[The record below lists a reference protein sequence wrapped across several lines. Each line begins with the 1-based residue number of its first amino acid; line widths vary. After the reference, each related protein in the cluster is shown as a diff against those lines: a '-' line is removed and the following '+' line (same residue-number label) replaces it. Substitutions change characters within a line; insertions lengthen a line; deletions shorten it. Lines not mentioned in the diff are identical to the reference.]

1 MTSIATQPK
10 SLQNRASD
18 TAMNLHLPRSQH
30 DLMHERPAS
39 ASGRRGK
46 DKPSSGLGQYARSIH
61 EKSRSAAERK
71 LDGVKKAAWKAQG
84 QDGRS
89 KGFDVDLSERLPVSL
104 SSLTG
109 LVVGKKGRILNR
121 EGHIIGQVVEGNP
134 EDLVGEMVGE
144 DGDILDEDGDVIG
157 CVDIVYPSPP
167 KGRDGAT
174 VSIRE
179 TTKDSQNKEDTADDK
194 VPHVST
200 LEGFTCNKDGD
211 IVTPDG
217 VTVGE
222 LCEGNPKTISGAGF
236 QLDDQGSFWDYRGV
250 TVGKARPTLLRD
262 DDKNPF
268 ADQDLLVAER
278 SWVQQKHKPGTG
290 SAGMVEG
297 FTGVCALEGMKVDKH
312 GNVVDQ
318 NGVVFGHVIV
328 SQGRPADKSSDEEVQ
343 DEEVQEEEVGNMQ
356 KHARFDLVS
365 IVVNDDGYA
374 VDKQEMAE
382 QMCIIVRQIQNN
394 VESLCSRI
402 TLRLDETDR
411 TPKDQLDE
419 KKAVQDV
426 KPLIEKA
433 GDALQDCKGAL
444 TAIGPNNHMAETMVT
459 DIPQMASDAEHELAE
474 LLQELA
480 EVVMDTI
487 TNGRYLVANM
497 SQIKKG
503 INPQWPLMSEPLFQ
517 ILSTVGLLLNGLY
530 GLFTRMVDAVW
541 LGKTIRDFL
550 AAWGIDQRILYRLG
564 VERILRGV
572 ASREVWAKQ
581 LLAKLG
587 LWWMMKGLL
596 DLFGLD
602 KLLEAFRLATVR
614 EGLELRQRRELVTR
628 GG

>member
-1 MTSIATQPK
+1 MTSIATQPR

-30 DLMHERPAS
+30 DLVHERPAS
-39 ASGRRGK
+39 TDTASARRGK
-46 DKPSSGLGQYARSIH
+46 DKPTSALGQYARSIH
-61 EKSRSAAERK
+61 EKSRSAVEKK
-71 LDGVKKAAWKAQG
+71 LDGPKKATWKAQG
-84 QDGRS
+84 QDCRS

-121 EGHIIGQVVEGNP
+121 EGHTIGQVVEGNP
-134 EDLVGEMVGE
+134 EDLAGKIVGDDGE
-144 DGDILDEDGDVIG
+144 ILDEDGDVIG
-157 CVDIVYPSPP
+157 GVDIVSPIPS
-167 KGRDGAT
+167 KVKEGTT

-179 TTKDSQNKEDTADDK
+179 TTKDSRNKEETVDDK

-217 VTVGE
+217 VAVGE
-222 LCEGNPKTISGAGF
+222 LCEGNPKTISSEGF

-250 TVGKARPTLLRD
+250 TVGKARPTPLRD

-268 ADQDLLVAER
+268 ADQVLLVAER
-278 SWVQQKHKPGTG
+278 SPVQQQHKPGTG
-290 SAGMVEG
+290 NAGMSEG
-297 FTGVCALEGMKVDKH
+297 FTGACALEGMKVDKH

-318 NGVVFGHVIV
+318 NGVVFGHVVV
-328 SQGRPADKSSDEEVQ
+328 SEGRPADKPSDQKKVQ
-343 DEEVQEEEVGNMQ
+343 GEDVGDMQ

-365 IVVNDDGYA
+365 IVVNDDGFA
-374 VDKQEMAE
+374 VDKQELAE
-382 QMCIIVRQIQNN
+382 QMCVIVRQIKNN

-402 TLRLDETDR
+402 TLRLDEADR

-419 KKAVQDV
+419 RQVVQDV
-426 KPLIEKA
+426 KPLIEEA
-433 GDALQDCKGAL
+433 GKALQDCKGAL
-444 TAIGPNNHMAETMVT
+444 SAIGPNNHMAETMVT
-459 DIPQMASDAEHELAE
+459 GIPQMASDAEHELAE

-487 TNGRYLVANM
+487 TNGRHLVVNM
-497 SQIKKG
+497 SRIRKG

-541 LGKTIRDFL
+541 LGKALRGFL
-550 AAWGIDQRILYRLG
+550 AAYGIDQRILYRLG
-564 VERILRGV
+564 VERILRGLV
-572 ASREVWAKQ
+572 GHEIWAQ
-581 LLAKLG
+581 QILAKLG

-596 DLFGLD
+596 DLFGLN
-602 KLLEAFRLATVR
+602 KLLEAFCLATVR
-614 EGLELRQRRELVTR
+614 EGLELPQRREIAI
-628 GG
+628 GGG